1 MVFAKKGIL
10 ALNLLKS
17 AISACSFRKVSLSLL
32 KSAVSAGKFFFPIL
46 PLLGAG
52 SISDYCITKV
62 SSLGAF
68 DGQRMKKIEGDVF

>member
-32 KSAVSAGKFFFPIL
+32 KSAVSAGNFFFQFC
-46 PLLGAG
+46 PLWGQAVSQIIVSPKSIHLGPLMTR
-52 SISDYCITKV
+52 IE
-62 SSLGAF
+62 
-68 DGQRMKKIEGDVF
+68 KIEDDVF